1 MRKILFSII
10 LTLFFVSCGGGKK
23 ADQAIKPPSTSDEA
37 IKIYE
42 EALEGM
48 RKGSYLYASKKF
60 SEAEGML
67 PELVV

>member
-42 EALEGM
+42 EALINLDKNYG
-48 RKGSYLYASKKF
+48 Y
-60 SEAEGML
+60 
-67 PELVV
+67 